1 MAFKL
6 VKGEFKVKCKHPGC
20 PFEHSVIVNQN
31 IMGLTE
37 EDVETESM
45 RFAIGV
51 ARTKH
56 DSIYG
61 SKHTLE
67 SPIVRKVNGIY
78 EQIGGI
84 VRTFTNQ
91 SEAIKYK
98 DYKKGEFILSKG
110 EIATAICEV
119 VKGGAYVNKAKPHYY
134 KPGDSFGAAALL
146 VNQVRTAD
154 VLASEDGTTIAFYN
168 LKELSK
174 KDPKKAKALY
184 NDAME
189 DVFNVI
195 EDFENLID
203 KLQKEIEEH
212 KVVSENRKQRVEML
226 EEDLMKVTKRLS
238 ELEGD
243 K

>member
-20 PFEHSVIVNQN
+20 PFEHSFVVDQN

-37 EDVETESM
+37 EDVETESV
-45 RFAIGV
+45 RFAIGQ

-67 SPIVRKVNGIY
+67 SPIVRKISGIY
-78 EQIGGI
+78 ESVGSLKKSYS
-84 VRTFTNQ
+84 NQ

-98 DYKKGEFILSKG
+98 EYKKGDFVLSKG
-110 EIATAICEV
+110 ELATTICEV
-119 VKGGAYVNKAKPHYY
+119 VKGSAFVNKAKPHYY

-154 VLASEDGTTIAFYN
+154 VLAGEDGTTIAFFN

-174 KDPKKAKALY
+174 KDPKKAKELY
-184 NDAME
+184 TDAME

-195 EDFENLID
+195 EDFEIMVD
-203 KLQKEIEEH
+203 KLAKDLEEE
-212 KVVSENRKQRVEML
+212 KMVSENRKQRIDVL
-226 EEDLMKVTKRLS
+226 EEDLLNVTKRLS
-238 ELEGD
+238 ELDEG